1 MCDACEPCGHPTRAI
16 QDTLPPACSP
26 PLGPLQAEP
35 GEKLRWTYVGLGT
48 GGLDMQDIRK
58 SFFLLDF
65 PKMER
70 RSGIWSAQ
78 SINIPWASLGQTHLG
93 TETAQASG
101 PQGAP
106 GADTDAEGQCGQ
118 GPDEAWN
125 LRAPTGCSWLK
136 PHWPSRQW
144 PSGPTGPR
152 AITPPNHPRKDG
164 ASRVRLPGRWLHC
177 RSVPR
182 ATHQAAT
189 EHPPQGVGPGL
200 RR

>member
-1 MCDACEPCGHPTRAI
+1 MCDDACEPCGHPTRAV

-78 SINIPWASLGQTHLG
+78 SINIPWALPRPDKPGDRNG
-93 TETAQASG
+93 SG
-101 PQGAP
+101 
-106 GADTDAEGQCGQ
+106 
-118 GPDEAWN
+118 
-125 LRAPTGCSWLK
+125 LR
-136 PHWPSRQW
+136 PSR
-144 PSGPTGPR
+144 GPR
-152 AITPPNHPRKDG
+152 
-164 ASRVRLPGRWLHC
+164 C
-177 RSVPR
+177 RHR
-182 ATHQAAT
+182 C
-189 EHPPQGVGPGL
+189 
-200 RR
+200 